1 MRSLGATEASRI
13 EMRTCAR
20 LDPRYAPRMQRPLAL
35 AALGAALLGCGS
47 GSGGETT
54 SGTSTGT
61 GSGGAGGGGTGAG
74 GGSSAVKCDSAP
86 ATLSLEGTWA
96 LKGRLAVKLKGAPG
110 GAITIC
116 PADQP
121 GEASI
126 LMMVTIKQDLA
137 DATKLTAVT
146 ATLCSIDL
154 PTVSALVGI
163 CDPSSMSLVYATL
176 SAPQKLID
184 ALPKVVTTAV
194 GGKLD
199 SAMSGSAIA
208 LERFT
213 VTVGSSKGG
222 DLLPKWDT
230 KGAACTKTTL
240 GHTNACEATCV
251 DDCGSLRD
259 DDGDTFP
266 GVTLDVC
273 GLTASDQKNGVPCH
287 VDHPDDPGAT
297 LQGKAFLDIQVD
309 PQLSGTAK
317 SSCELVG
324 SVDAAT
330 EIRYQI
336 VGADIWLAGS
346 ALGVDQTIGSLPS
359 FQVDSSASKFRMIR
373 VDGKYGAPDW
383 KIDPSQPG
391 AACAAID
398 QRVNEL

>member
-1 MRSLGATEASRI
+1 
-13 EMRTCAR
+13 
-20 LDPRYAPRMQRPLAL
+20 MQRPLAL
-35 AALGAALLGCGS
+35 AALGAALLGCG
-47 GSGGETT
+47 GGGETVT
-54 SGTSTGT
+54 GTSTGT
-61 GSGGAGGGGTGAG
+61 GSGGEGGGGAGG

-86 ATLSLEGTWA
+86 ADLSLEGTWA
-96 LKGRLAVKLKGAPG
+96 VKGRLAVKLQGAPG

-121 GEASI
+121 GEASM
-126 LMMVTIKQDLA
+126 LMMVTIKQDPV

-146 ATLCSIDL
+146 ATLCSIEL
-154 PTVSALVGI
+154 PTVSALVGS
-163 CDPSSMSLVYATL
+163 CDPTSMSLVYATM

-184 ALPKVVTTAV
+184 ALPKVVTAAV

-199 SAMSGSAIA
+199 GAASGSAIA

-213 VTVGSSKGG
+213 VTVGSTKGG
-222 DLLPKWDT
+222 DQLPKWDT
-230 KGAACTKTTL
+230 QGAACTKTTL
-240 GHTNACEATCV
+240 GHTNACEMACV

-266 GVTLDVC
+266 GVTINVC

-287 VDHPDDPGAT
+287 VDHPNDPGST

-309 PQLSGTAK
+309 PQFSGTAK
-317 SSCELVG
+317 SSCELTG

-336 VGADIWLAGS
+336 VGTDIWLAGS

-359 FQVDSSASKFRMIR
+359 FQVDSAASKFRMVR

-383 KIDPSQPG
+383 KIDPLQQS
-391 AACAAID
+391 AACAAVD

>member
-1 MRSLGATEASRI
+1 MK
-13 EMRTCAR
+13 
-20 LDPRYAPRMQRPLAL
+20 RPLAL
-35 AALGAALLGCGS
+35 SLLGAALLGCG
-47 GSGGETT
+47 GGEATP
-54 SGTSTGT
+54 SGTST
-61 GSGGAGGGGTGAG
+61 GSGGAGGAGAGGGGG

-86 ATLSLEGTWA
+86 ADLSLEGTWA
-96 LKGRLAVKLKGAPG
+96 VKGRIAVKLKGVPG

-116 PADQP
+116 PEDQP
-121 GEASI
+121 GEASM
-126 LMMVTIKQDLA
+126 LMMITFKQDPA
-137 DATKLTAVT
+137 DATKLSAVT
-146 ATLCSIDL
+146 ATLCSIEL
-154 PTVSALVGI
+154 PTVSALVGS
-163 CDPSSMSLVYATL
+163 CDPTSMSLVYATM

-199 SAMSGSAIA
+199 GSTDGSGIA

-213 VTVGSSKGG
+213 VTVGSTKSG
-222 DLLPKWDT
+222 DALPKWDT
-230 KGAACTKTTL
+230 KGAACSKTDL
-240 GHTNACEATCV
+240 GHTNACEAMCV
-251 DDCGSLRD
+251 DDCASLRD
-259 DDGDTFP
+259 DDGDGFP
-266 GVTLDVC
+266 GVTINVC

-297 LQGKAFLDIQVD
+297 LQGRAFLEIQVD
-309 PQLSGTAK
+309 PQFSGTAK

-330 EIRYQI
+330 QIRYQI
-336 VGADIWLAGS
+336 VGTDIWLAGS

-359 FQVDSSASKFRMIR
+359 FQVDSTASKFRMIR

-383 KIDPSQPG
+383 KIDPLQQS

>member
-1 MRSLGATEASRI
+1 
-13 EMRTCAR
+13 
-20 LDPRYAPRMQRPLAL
+20 MQRPLAL
-35 AALGAALLGCGS
+35 AALGAALLGCG
-47 GSGGETT
+47 GGETT
-54 SGTSTGT
+54 TGT
-61 GSGGAGGGGTGAG
+61 TTGAGGSSGSSGTTGAG

-96 LKGRLAVKLKGAPG
+96 VKGRLAVKLKGAPG

-116 PADQP
+116 PTDQP

-126 LMMVTIKQDLA
+126 LMMVTIQQDPA
-137 DATKLTAVT
+137 DATKLTGVK

-154 PTVSALVGI
+154 PTVSALVGS
-163 CDPSSMSLVYATL
+163 CDPTSMSLVYATM

-199 SAMSGSAIA
+199 SAASGSAIA

-213 VTVGSSKGG
+213 VTVGSTKGG

-230 KGAACTKTTL
+230 KGGACNSTLL

-251 DDCGSLRD
+251 DDCASLRD
-259 DDGDTFP
+259 DDGDGFP
-266 GVTLDVC
+266 GVTIDVC
-273 GLTASDQKNGVPCH
+273 GLTASDQKNSVPCH

-309 PQLSGTAK
+309 PQFSGTAK
-317 SSCELVG
+317 SSCELTG

-336 VGADIWLAGS
+336 LGTDIWLAGS

-359 FQVDSSASKFRMIR
+359 FQVDSAASKFRMVR

-383 KIDPSQPG
+383 KIDPLQPSP
-391 AACAAID
+391 ACAAID